1 MKNMNTAKTIIRFYE
16 NSYQYQ
22 NVEVLMEGL
31 YTDLFDG
38 ISNEFNKLHSYR
50 GGIVSGLW
58 ADVLYDNGSDLKV
71 TMFRV
76 IELTPKMVEV
86 VEMTKG
92 IGFEPIDSLSE
103 AERWKWVITNPKEL
117 NVLVS

>member
-1 MKNMNTAKTIIRFYE
+1 MNIEKTIVRFYE
-16 NSYQYQ
+16 NSYQYRV
-22 NVEVLMEGL
+22 VEVLIEGS
-31 YTDLFDG
+31 YSDLFDA

-50 GGIVSGLW
+50 GRVVGGLW
-58 ADVLYDNGSDLKV
+58 ADVVYDNGSDLKV

-92 IGFEPIDSLSE
+92 MGFEPINSLSE
-103 AERWKWVITNPKEL
+103 AERWKWVITNRKEL
-117 NVLVS
+117 NVLVAY

>member
-1 MKNMNTAKTIIRFYE
+1 MNIEKTIVRFYE
-16 NSYQYQ
+16 NSYQYRV
-22 NVEVLMEGL
+22 VEVLMEGT

-50 GGIVSGLW
+50 GGVVGGLW
-58 ADVLYDNGSDLKV
+58 AEVVYDNGNDLKV
-71 TMFRV
+71 SMFRV

-92 IGFEPIDSLSE
+92 MGFEPIDSLSE

-117 NVLVS
+117 SVLVSY

>member
-1 MKNMNTAKTIIRFYE
+1 MNTEKTIIRFYE
-16 NSYQYQ
+16 NSYQYRV
-22 NVEVLMEGL
+22 VEVLMEGT

-50 GGIVSGLW
+50 GGVVGGLW
-58 ADVLYDNGSDLKV
+58 AEVVYDNSNDLKV
-71 TMFRV
+71 TMFKV

-92 IGFEPIDSLSE
+92 MGFEPIDSGSE
-103 AERWKWVITNPKEL
+103 AERWKWVITNPKQL
-117 NVLVS
+117 NVLVSY